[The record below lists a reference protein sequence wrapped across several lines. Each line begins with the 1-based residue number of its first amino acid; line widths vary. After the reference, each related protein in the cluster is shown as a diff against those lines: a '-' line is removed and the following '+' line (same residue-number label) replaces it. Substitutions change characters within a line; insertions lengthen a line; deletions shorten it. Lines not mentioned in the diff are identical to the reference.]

1 MQMNNSIG
9 PNCVSSCVYNIEKS
23 WCITFHKCLTIGL
36 IQLFKVSKTQQIY
49 LWQFSGSSSSSSSS
63 SSSEEEE
70 VPLHN
75 RRRAARNVTYN
86 MKEYDEMI
94 KKALQDE
101 EPDDQEEE
109 VEEEV
114 VEPEPKPVR
123 RGKDMA
129 TIMEV
134 VEGKDKAEAQKA
146 AGEES
151 DLEEEEEKDSDDE
164 DEEQPEQEVE
174 APKPVKVRLNKIFS

>member
-1 MQMNNSIG
+1 
-9 PNCVSSCVYNIEKS
+9 
-23 WCITFHKCLTIGL
+23 
-36 IQLFKVSKTQQIY
+36 
-49 LWQFSGSSSSSSSS
+49 
-63 SSSEEEE
+63 
-70 VPLHN
+70 
-75 RRRAARNVTYN
+75 
-86 MKEYDEMI
+86 MI

-101 EPDDQEEE
+101 EPEDQEEE

-164 DEEQPEQEVE
+164 DDKIDKDNEKFDEQEITLSG
-174 APKPVKVRLNKIFS
+174 KPFGSSVDKIFTKSGIYNLKGF

>member
-23 WCITFHKCLTIGL
+23 WCNTFHKCLTIGL

-101 EPDDQEEE
+101 EPEDQ
-109 VEEEV
+109 EEEV